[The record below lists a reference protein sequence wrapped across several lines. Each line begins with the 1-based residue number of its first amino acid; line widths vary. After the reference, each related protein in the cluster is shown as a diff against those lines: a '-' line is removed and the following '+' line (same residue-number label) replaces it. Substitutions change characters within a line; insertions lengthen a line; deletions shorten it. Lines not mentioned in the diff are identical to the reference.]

1 MQTASH
7 AQDPRRSP
15 CYESTRMNEHRF
27 GGLIRTDTIQFSH
40 EDWAPFPRVFAS
52 TSCNSTSN
60 KQNCQSVNSRDEVT
74 AHCQYAVAS
83 TSERVKKRTPPEA
96 PRTREVSLRA
106 TRPGTVRRCSTDE
119 ARSEFMVLLAS
130 HKANA
135 VPLRCYINYTKTV
148 FACFNPP
155 MDRIYVTFLLTSTNG
170 FPAQMKLV
178 RLAACSSV
186 ALFAPSLESRDQSQ
200 ICCLVES
207 RIQVQLNDRSILQ
220 TE

>member
-7 AQDPRRSP
+7 AQDPRRCP
-15 CYESTRMNEHRF
+15 CYESPRTNEHRL
-27 GGLIRTDTIQFSH
+27 GGLIRTETTSH
-40 EDWAPFPRVFAS
+40 EDWAPFPRIFAS

-60 KQNCQSVNSRDEVT
+60 EQDCQSVNGRDALT

-83 TSERVKKRTPPEA
+83 TSERVKKRTRPEA

-135 VPLRCYINYTKTV
+135 VPLRCYINYTKQYLP
-148 FACFNPP
+148 ASA
-155 MDRIYVTFLLTSTNG
+155 LQWSEST
-170 FPAQMKLV
+170 
-178 RLAACSSV
+178 
-186 ALFAPSLESRDQSQ
+186 
-200 ICCLVES
+200 
-207 RIQVQLNDRSILQ
+207 
-220 TE
+220 